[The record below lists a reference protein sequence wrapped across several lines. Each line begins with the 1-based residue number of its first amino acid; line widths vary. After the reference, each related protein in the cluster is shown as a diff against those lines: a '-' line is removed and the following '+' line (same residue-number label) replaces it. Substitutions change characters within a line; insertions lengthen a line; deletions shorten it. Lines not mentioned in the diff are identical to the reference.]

1 MWNYQGGIEK
11 IFFYWQTLKF
21 GASFYKITDISSNIS
36 MRPGETNLGATYNGF
51 DLQDYYQR
59 QGAQAWITYA
69 TSEWHYLRLEVTTE
83 DHDNL
88 SKSTDWSYFN
98 RNQLKRG
105 NSRIERGQLESL
117 SLIYA
122 FDTRDHKSTIKRH
135 FHSMSYANDRT
146 RRGWRGQLALE
157 IAGGDF
163 AFSFYRFEFA
173 RYTPLFGPHNLN
185 VRIGGD
191 FSGAPLPRQRLLHL
205 GGGATLRGYRF
216 NKFAGDNRLL
226 LNLEYRLI
234 KETINTELGAAFG
247 WTLSGFLDT
256 GTVWW
261 HGDTPFSDFD
271 TFMAQLRTSIGF
283 GCSVFIDPLGDIN
296 PWILVVEVAE
306 PLDASFSL
314 RHPALLL
321 RMDRTF

>member
-1 MWNYQGGIEK
+1 
-11 IFFYWQTLKF
+11 L
-21 GASFYKITDISSNIS
+21 A
-36 MRPGETNLGATYNGF
+36 
-51 DLQDYYQR
+51 
-59 QGAQAWITYA
+59 
-69 TSEWHYLRLEVTTE
+69 
-83 DHDNL
+83 
-88 SKSTDWSYFN
+88 
-98 RNQLKRG
+98 
-105 NSRIERGQLESL
+105 SL

-135 FHSMSYANDRT
+135 FRPLSYPNERT
-146 RRGWRGQLALE
+146 RRGWRGQLAVE

-163 AFSFYRFEFA
+163 AFNFFRFELA

-191 FSGAPLPRQRLLHL
+191 FSDAPLPRQRLLHL
-205 GGGATLRGYRF
+205 GGGATLRGYGF
-216 NKFAGDNRLL
+216 NRFAGDNRLL

-234 KETINTELGAAFG
+234 KETIHRGLNAAFG
-247 WTLSGFLDT
+247 WTLSCFLDT

-261 HGDTPFSDFD
+261 HGEAPFSDFD
-271 TFMAQLRTSIGF
+271 TFMAQFKTSIGV
-283 GCSVFIDPLGDIN
+283 GCSVFIDPLGDPN

-314 RHPALLL
+314 RNPRLLL